1 MRLNKITFTHER
13 LKLVTVEKVMVISV
27 YCVREYKADRV
38 LQVVRFDART
48 LVWHGLAGHSQ
59 NSLVVASRPVD

>member
-1 MRLNKITFTHER
+1 MFTHER

-27 YCVREYKADRV
+27 YCVREYRAVVDRM
-38 LQVVRFDART
+38 LQLVRFDAGT

-59 NSLVVASRPVD
+59 NSPVVASRHVD